1 MTRTRPCIGVTGP
14 DRGGVAAWLFTAL
27 AILLQGGWPTRITPS
42 RGVIID
48 KLDGLVIGGGAD
60 IAPDFDFSE
69 LELDQEAIRSRNIL
83 VSLLML
89 IVYPVIFVFRRL
101 VSLKDGHDIDAARDE
116 LENGLLKQVLERQLP
131 VLGICRGS
139 QLINRF
145 YGGDLHSDI
154 AEFYEEEAIPRSVF
168 PTKDILLEP
177 GSQLARALEIQKCR
191 INALHH
197 QAIDRLGE
205 GLRITAR
212 EPNGIVQAIE
222 HEQLAFV
229 IGVQWHPEYMVLHKV
244 QRRLF
249 RMLITTAIDNQTS
262 RLQSS

>member
-1 MTRTRPCIGVTGP
+1 MISKRPCIGVTGP
-14 DRGGVAAWLFTAL
+14 DRGGIAAWLFTAL

-42 RGVIID
+42 RGVIIGR
-48 KLDGLVIGGGAD
+48 LDGLVIGGGAD

-69 LELDQEAIRSRNIL
+69 LELDQEAIRSRNIFA
-83 VSLLML
+83 SLLML

-101 VSLKDGHDIDAARDE
+101 VSLKDGDEIDVARDE
-116 LENGLLKQVLERQLP
+116 LEIGLLKQILHRQLP

-139 QLINRF
+139 QLINR
-145 YGGDLHSDI
+145 YHGGDLHSDI

-168 PTKDILLEP
+168 PTKDILIEP
-177 GSQLARALEIQKCR
+177 GSHLARALEVQECR

-197 QAIDRLGE
+197 QAINKLGE

-212 EPNGIVQAIE
+212 EPNGIIQAIE
-222 HEQLAFV
+222 HEKKPFV

-249 RMLITTAIDNQTS
+249 RMLVKTAIDKKSDETTD
-262 RLQSS
+262 